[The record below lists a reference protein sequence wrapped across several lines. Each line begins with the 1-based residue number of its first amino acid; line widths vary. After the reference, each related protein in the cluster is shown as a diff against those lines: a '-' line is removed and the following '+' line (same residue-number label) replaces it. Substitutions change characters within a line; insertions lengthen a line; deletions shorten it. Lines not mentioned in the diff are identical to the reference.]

1 MSKLPFV
8 SIADRLE
15 FTTFER
21 EFFIDSLFE
30 APVLDLDSNTL
41 ILNLELK
48 RALPFSLYTRLN
60 EKMEERLKAKVR
72 LVIKVT
78 EADLETKDNIAYIR
92 YVLSNHL
99 SEELIKQILITVE
112 NDAVI
117 FLVENDDNQ
126 DKLLSVINA
135 FSNDLSHC
143 GLMLTC
149 LVKQREKIQQGT
161 ADEVQVTI
169 EKKTAPI
176 QTSYKRKNM
185 NEAPTVMISDL
196 YEGQREVR
204 IRGRI
209 FNIES
214 QMVKGNTVQRLTI
227 YLHDESDAI
236 TFTVF
241 NEKEED
247 RLKYAKLALGQHL
260 LLFGDVKSDS
270 KSELIFSL
278 KKFEEIEDWMFINDV
293 SDQKRVE
300 LHAHTKMSEMDGVA
314 DIESYLDKAFK
325 WGHEAFAV
333 TDHFTVQSFP
343 KAQRKV
349 KALLKQYPNRKFK
362 MIYGCEM
369 SMSEDILTAV
379 THPKGQNLMD
389 SEYVLFDLET
399 SGLSNQYD
407 RIIEFGAVKVKQ
419 GLILERMQMFVK
431 APVKLSA
438 FIIDKTN
445 IKQSDIDSAKPEGEY
460 LDQWSDFFKD
470 AILVAHNANFDVGF
484 INEALKRAG
493 RPILTNTVIDTLGL
507 SKLLLDD
514 KRTYRLGSIAKHFKI
529 NYDDVT
535 AHRADYDAEILK
547 DVFAKLLEE
556 ALTKNCLTV
565 DDLNDLNKITSYTKA
580 IGKHVILLAKNAD
593 GLKDLFKLVTIA
605 HTERMSDDAKNE
617 ESVVE
622 PRLIRSDIANYRGDL
637 LIGSSCYN
645 GEIFEIAMN
654 RNQNELDEALKFYD
668 YIEIQPLCNY
678 QPLIDNGVVPSTER
692 LKAILLN
699 IIASAEKQAIPVV
712 ATGDAHY
719 LNPSDKIFRE
729 IYINS
734 KGTGKSRHPL
744 YLYNTER
751 RQKSQSPNQH
761 FRSTDDMMDQ
771 FSYLGASK
779 AFELVVLN
787 TNLIANRIEPIYPIK
802 DELYTPSIEHAQ
814 ENLQNVVYATALS
827 MYGDPLPKIVLDRVE
842 KELNSINTH
851 GFAVIYYIAHLLV
864 KKSLDDG
871 YIVGSRGSVGSSLV
885 ATLSKITEVNPLP
898 PHYVC
903 PSCHHSEFFTDGSI
917 ASGYDLPDKLCPHC
931 KTMMKQDGQD
941 IPFETFLGFEGDKVP
956 DIDLNFSSEYQE
968 YAHAYT
974 KVLFG
979 DKHVFRAGTISTVAE
994 KTAYGYVKGYMEE
1007 MNITTPYKNAYKA
1020 YLAKGCEGVKRTS
1033 GQHPGGIIVIPQDM
1047 DVHDFTPVNYPANKL
1062 NADWLTTHFEFGDI
1076 HDNVL
1081 KLDILGHVDPSA
1093 MKMLERITRVPVDS
1107 IPMNDEETISLF
1119 NSNKVLNAEEGYD
1132 EKTGAVGLP
1141 EFGTSFVR
1149 GILNSTQPDKF
1160 SDLVRI
1166 SGLSHGTDVWLN
1178 NAKNLI
1184 ESRQTTF
1191 EDVIGCRDDIMLYLI
1206 HKGLPPKAAFD
1217 IMEAVRKGKG
1227 LKDEQKTLLANN
1239 KVPQWYIESCQRIKY
1254 LFPKAHA
1261 VAYVIMAVR
1270 VAWFKVHYPLHYY
1283 AVYFTLRCSSY
1294 EYETMVKP
1302 TRVVRSRLL
1311 NIQQRLNDINTKKDV
1326 TSKEVDLISTLEA
1339 VYEMNSR
1346 GYKLAPLDL
1355 MLSHATE
1362 FTLHP
1367 TDPTAIIPP
1376 FIVLDGLGENVAKSI
1391 VEQREIKPFISK
1403 EDLQKRTLINNT
1415 QLNRFEELGLTE
1427 SLDDKNQMSLF

>member
-8 SIADRLE
+8 TIADKLN
-15 FTTFER
+15 FSTFER
-21 EFFIDSLFE
+21 EFFIDSDFE
-30 APVLDLDSNTL
+30 APVLDLKTNTL
-41 ILNLELK
+41 VLALYLK
-48 RALPFSLYTRLN
+48 RALPYALYQRLCQ
-60 EKMEERLKAKVR
+60 KMEIALSAKVT
-72 LVIKVT
+72 LSIHT
-78 EADLETKDNIAYIR
+78 EDIDLEPSDLIAYIR
-92 YVLSNHL
+92 LILSRHL
-99 SEELIKQILITVE
+99 SEERIKQILITVE
-112 NDAVI
+112 NDNII
-117 FLVENDDNQ
+117 FLVDNDDLQDQLLAVIPVFTHDLNQ
-126 DKLLSVINA
+126 V
-135 FSNDLSHC
+135 
-143 GLMLTC
+143 GLTLKS
-149 LVKQREKIQQGT
+149 LVKKPEKVIQIE
-161 ADEVQVTI
+161 AEEVAVI
-169 EKKTAPI
+169 VEKKKEPV
-176 QTSYKRKNM
+176 QTPYKRKSM
-185 NEAPTVMISDL
+185 GEAPIMPISDL

-214 QMVKGNTVQRLTI
+214 QMVRGNTVQRMTV
-227 YLHDESDAI
+227 YLHDENDAI

-241 NEKEED
+241 NEKDEE
-247 RLKYAKLALGQHL
+247 RAKYAKLTIGMHL
-260 LLFGDVKSDS
+260 SLFGDVKSDT
-270 KSELIFSL
+270 KSELVFSVRA
-278 KKFEEIEDWMFINDV
+278 FEEIEDWMFIEDL
-293 SDQKRVE
+293 SEKKRVE

-349 KALLKQYPNRKFK
+349 KSLLKAYPNRKFK

-369 SMSEDILTAV
+369 SMSEDQLTAV
-379 THPKGQNLMD
+379 RLPQGQNLMD
-389 SEYVLFDLET
+389 AEYVLFDLET
-399 SGLSNQYD
+399 TGLSNQYD

-419 GLILERMQMFVK
+419 GLILQRMQMFVK
-431 APVKLSA
+431 SPVKLSP
-438 FIIDKTN
+438 FIIEKTN
-445 IKQSDIDSAKPEGEY
+445 IKQSEVDAAKPEEEY
-460 LDQWSDFFKD
+460 LDVWTEFFKD
-470 AILVAHNANFDVGF
+470 AVLVAHNANFDIGF

-493 RPILTNTVIDTLGL
+493 RPILTNTVIDTLAL

-514 KRTYRLGSIAKHFKI
+514 KRTYRLGSIAKHYKI
-529 NYDDVT
+529 AYDDVT

-547 DVFAKLLEE
+547 DVFAKLLED
-556 ALTKNCLTV
+556 AQNRNCVTT
-565 DDLNDLNKITSYTKA
+565 NDLNNLNKLSSYTKA
-580 IGKHVILLAKNAD
+580 MGKHVILLAKNAD
-593 GLKDLFKLVTIA
+593 GLKDLFRLVTIA

-617 ESVVE
+617 ESTVE
-622 PRLIRSDIANYRGDL
+622 PRLIRSDIADHRANL
-637 LIGSSCYN
+637 LIGSACYN
-645 GEIFEIAMN
+645 GEIFEIASN
-654 RNQNELDEALKFYD
+654 RNEEELEDALKFYD
-668 YIEIQPLCNY
+668 YVELQPLVNY
-678 QPLIDNGVVPSTER
+678 QPLIDNGGVPSAER
-692 LKAILLN
+692 LKTILMRILS
-699 IIASAEKQAIPVV
+699 AAEKLNIPVV

-719 LNPSDKIFRE
+719 LNPSDKIFRD

-734 KGTGKSRHPL
+734 KGTGKTRHPL
-744 YLYNTER
+744 YLYNAER
-751 RQKSQSPNQH
+751 RQRSSSPNQH
-761 FRSTDDMMDQ
+761 FRSTDDMLEQ

-787 TNLIANRIEPIYPIK
+787 TNLIANRIEAVYPIK
-802 DELYTPSIEHAQ
+802 DQLYTPSIEHAQ
-814 ENLQNVVYATALS
+814 ENLQSVVYATAHS
-827 MYGDPLPKIVLDRVE
+827 IYGETLPVIVKARVE

-903 PSCHHSEFFTDGSI
+903 PSCHFSEFFTDGSVD
-917 ASGYDLPDKLCPHC
+917 SGYDLPDKLCPHC
-931 KTMMKQDGQD
+931 NTMMKQDGQD

-968 YAHAYT
+968 QAHAYT

-979 DKHVFRAGTISTVAE
+979 DQHVFRAGTISTVAE

-1062 NADWLTTHFEFGDI
+1062 NADWLTTHFEFADI

-1093 MKMLERITRVPVDS
+1093 MKMLERITQIPVDS

-1119 NSNKVLNAEEGYD
+1119 NSKKALSAEDGYD

-1149 GILNSTQPDKF
+1149 QILGSTQPAKF
-1160 SDLVRI
+1160 SDLVKI

-1184 ESRQTTF
+1184 ESKVTTF
-1191 EDVIGCRDDIMLYLI
+1191 DDVIGCRDDIMLYLI
-1206 HKGLPPKAAFD
+1206 HKGLPSKAAFD
-1217 IMEAVRKGKG
+1217 IMEAIRKGKG
-1227 LKDEQKTLLANN
+1227 LKDEQKTLLANH
-1239 KVPQWYIESCQRIKY
+1239 KVPQWYVDSCQRIKY

-1261 VAYVIMAVR
+1261 VAYVLMAVR

-1294 EYETMVKP
+1294 EYETMIKP
-1302 TRVVRSRLL
+1302 TRVIRARLL

-1326 TSKEVDLISTLEA
+1326 SSKEADLISTLEVA
-1339 VYEMNSR
+1339 FEMNSR
-1346 GYKLAPLDL
+1346 GYRIAPLDL
-1355 MLSHATE
+1355 LRSHATE
-1362 FTLHP
+1362 FILHP
-1367 TDPTAIIPP
+1367 DDPKAIIPP
-1376 FIVLDGLGENVAKSI
+1376 FIILDGLGENVAKSI
-1391 VEQREIKPFISK
+1391 VEQRQIKDFISK

-1415 QLNRFEELGLTE
+1415 QINRFEELGLLE
-1427 SLDDKNQMSLF
+1427 ALDDKNQMSLF

>member
-1 MSKLPFV
+1 MNSSPFISVIDKLN
-8 SIADRLE
+8 

-21 EFFIDSLFE
+21 EFFIDSTYDS
-30 APVLDLDSNTL
+30 PVLDLTSNTL
-41 ILNLELK
+41 IIKVKLK

-60 EKMEERLKAKVR
+60 EKMAEKLKAKVSIQIE
-72 LVIKVT
+72 V
-78 EADLETKDNIAYIR
+78 EDADLETKDNIAYIR
-92 YVLSNHL
+92 HVLANHL
-99 SEELIKQILITVE
+99 GEDKIKQILITVE

-117 FLVENDDNQ
+117 FLVENDEVQ
-126 DKLLSVINA
+126 DTLLNVIQA
-135 FSNDLSHC
+135 FQAELSRC
-143 GLMLTC
+143 GLRLKS
-149 LVKQREKIQQGT
+149 LVKQREKSQNNS
-161 ADEVQVTI
+161 ADDVQVVI
-169 EKKTAPI
+169 EKKREPV
-176 QTSYKRKNM
+176 QTPYKRKSM
-185 NEAPTVMISDL
+185 QEAPIVAIADL

-214 QMVKGNTVQRLTI
+214 QMIKGNTVQRMSI
-227 YLHDESDAI
+227 YVHDESDAI

-241 NEKEED
+241 NEKDED
-247 RLKYAKLALGQHL
+247 RLKYAKLNIGNHL

-270 KSELIFSL
+270 KSELIFSVRQ
-278 KKFEEIEDWMFINDV
+278 FEEIEDWMFIDDF
-293 SDQKRVE
+293 SEQKRVE

-314 DIESYLDKAFK
+314 DIEAYLDKAFK

-349 KALLKQYPNRKFK
+349 KALLKNYPNRKFK

-369 SMSEDILTAV
+369 SMSEDMLTAV
-379 THPKGQNLMD
+379 TNPKQQNLMD
-389 SEYVLFDLET
+389 SEYILFDLET
-399 SGLSNQYD
+399 TGLSNQYD

-431 APVKLSA
+431 APVKLSP
-438 FIIDKTN
+438 FILEKTN
-445 IKQSDIDSAKPEGEY
+445 IKQSDVDNAQPEEIY
-460 LDQWSDFFKD
+460 LQTWLDFFKD
-470 AILVAHNANFDVGF
+470 AILVAHNANFDIGF
-484 INEALKRAG
+484 INAALKRAG
-493 RPILTNTVIDTLGL
+493 QPDLTNTVIDTLAL
-507 SKLLLDD
+507 SKLLIDD
-514 KRTYRLGSIAKHFKI
+514 KRTYRLGNIAKHYKI
-529 NYDDVT
+529 TYDDVT

-547 DVFAKLLEE
+547 DVFAKLLED
-556 ALTKNCLTV
+556 AVSRSCLIA
-565 DDLNDLNKITSYTKA
+565 DDLNGLNRLSSYTKSM
-580 IGKHVILLAKNAD
+580 GKHVILLAKNPD
-593 GLKDLFKLVTIA
+593 GLKDLFQLVTIA
-605 HTERMSDDAKNE
+605 HTQRMSEDAKNE
-617 ESVVE
+617 ESTVE
-622 PRLIRSDIANYRGDL
+622 PRLIRSDINQYRHNIL
-637 LIGSSCYN
+637 VGSACYN

-654 RNQNELDEALKFYD
+654 RNQEELEDALSFYD
-668 YIEIQPLCNY
+668 YIEVQPLGNY
-678 QPLIDNGVVPSTER
+678 QPLVDNGVVPSVER
-692 LKAILLN
+692 LKAILLK
-699 IIASAEKQAIPVV
+699 IIETSERLNIPVV

-719 LNPSDKIFRE
+719 LNPADKIFRD

-744 YLYNTER
+744 YLYNAER
-751 RQKSQSPNQH
+751 RQKSASPNQH
-761 FRSTDDMMDQ
+761 FRSTDDMLDQ
-771 FSYLGASK
+771 FSFVGASK

-787 TNLIANRIEPIYPIK
+787 TNLIANRIEPVFPIK
-802 DELYTPSIEHAQ
+802 NELYTPSIEHAQ
-814 ENLQNVVYATALS
+814 ENLQNVVYTTATA
-827 MYGDPLPKIVLDRVE
+827 MYGDPLPKIVKDRVE

-903 PSCHHSEFFTDGSI
+903 PSCHHNEFFTDGSI
-917 ASGYDLPDKLCPHC
+917 DSGYDLPDKLCPTC
-931 KTMMKQDGQD
+931 KEVMRHDGQD

-979 DKHVFRAGTISTVAE
+979 DKHVYRAGTISTVAE

-1007 MNITTPYKNAYKA
+1007 MNITTPFKNAYKA

-1093 MKMLERITRVPVDS
+1093 MKMLERITKIPVDS

-1119 NSNKVLNAEEGYD
+1119 KSNKALNADESYD

-1149 GILNSTQPDKF
+1149 QILNSTQPAKF
-1160 SDLVRI
+1160 SDLVKI

-1184 ESRQTTF
+1184 ESRVTTF

-1206 HKGLPPKAAFD
+1206 HKGLPSKAAFE
-1217 IMEAVRKGKG
+1217 IMEAIRKGKG
-1227 LKDEQKTLLANN
+1227 LKDEQKTMLANF
-1239 KVPQWYIESCQRIKY
+1239 KVPQWYIDSCQRIKY

-1261 VAYVIMAVR
+1261 VAYVLMAVR

-1302 TRVVRSRLL
+1302 TRVVRARLL
-1311 NIQQRLNDINTKKDV
+1311 NIQQRFNDMNLKKDV
-1326 TSKEVDLISTLEA
+1326 SSKEVDLISTLEA

-1346 GYKLAPLDL
+1346 GYKIAPLDL
-1355 MLSHATE
+1355 LLSHATE
-1362 FTLHP
+1362 FILHP
-1367 TDPTAIIPP
+1367 DDPTALIPP
-1376 FIVLDGLGENVAKSI
+1376 FVILDGLGENVAKSI
-1391 VEQREIKPFISK
+1391 IEARQIKAFISK

-1415 QLNRFEELGLTE
+1415 QINRFEDLGLLDG
-1427 SLDDKNQMSLF
+1427 LDDKNQMSLF